1 MVVRMVLRMVLRKG
15 RIMGLSRRRRKG
27 SPEIKAHRNLR
38 GMQMNYVLE
47 SELTPKR
54 TPTLSYREVEEFW
67 DVCIDDDVF
76 DEDLH
81 EDEEGDD
88 PLEA

>member
-1 MVVRMVLRMVLRKG
+1 
-15 RIMGLSRRRRKG
+15 
-27 SPEIKAHRNLR
+27 
-38 GMQMNYVLE
+38 MNYVPE
-47 SELTPKR
+47 SESTPKR
-54 TPTLSYREVEEFW
+54 APTLPYEESEDSW

>member
-1 MVVRMVLRMVLRKG
+1 
-15 RIMGLSRRRRKG
+15 
-27 SPEIKAHRNLR
+27 
-38 GMQMNYVLE
+38 MNYVLE